1 MSLLQMSIAGAVMI
15 LAIVVIRALAV
26 NRLPKKTFLALWGVV
41 LLRLFIPFSLPSV
54 VSIYSLM
61 GWQRTSAGITEN
73 GTGGGF
79 AGLFLGNEATRI
91 AQESASALPLGIS
104 IWKIIWIAGMLIC
117 ALVFITAYIRCFR
130 EFQMSLPVDNDMSQS
145 WLKEHKLRRT
155 ISIRQSDRI
164 SSPLTFGVLHPVI
177 LMPKKTD
184 WGNEDELKYVL
195 EHEFVHIK
203 RFDILSKLA
212 LIAAVCLHWFN
223 PFVLIMYV
231 LANRDIELCC
241 DETVVCRF
249 GRETRASYARVLISM
264 EETKSEFVPLC
275 SHFSKN
281 AIEERITAIMK
292 TRKVSVFSLAAAAVL
307 IAGTVT
313 VFATSAQPGAND
325 DDMPQKNQSANES
338 PIGTATIDG
347 TLTSYIGNDGKTY
360 YLIDDGNAT
369 KALNAEEFEQQYPTS
384 DIEWWTYEEYKAW
397 LENEK
402 VQLQS
407 MIGEK
412 AWTGGRG
419 EFVWTQEIVDETI
432 AMYEDI
438 LEDIKNGMMYSKT
451 VDGETN
457 MMVGYEP
464 SDTST
469 TYGYQLFIKVDNGDE
484 KFFGPYETAGEL
496 LAEVKPFCEEQVK
509 LGNMQQSEADEII
522 SRYE

>member
-117 ALVFITAYIRCFR
+117 ALVFFTAYIRCFR

-184 WGNEDELKYVL
+184 WENEDELKYVL

-223 PFVLIMYV
+223 PFVWIMYV
-231 LANRDIELCC
+231 LVNRDIELCC

-264 EETKSEFVPLC
+264 EETKSGFVPLC

-292 TRKVSVFSLAAAAVL
+292 TKKTTIISLVVALVL
-307 IAGTVT
+307 VVGIVAI
-313 VFATSAQPGAND
+313 FATSAQKEETSNNATTANAVESGDAMEPDAEYASEGISLKGNFWFYNEKPIAGIYDDNGGIYTNEAAADADCLYLNIVRD
-325 DDMPQKNQSANES
+325 DDSSISKVSVISRKQFISMVDVHMNASEPV
-338 PIGTATIDG
+338 
-347 TLTSYIGNDGKTY
+347 
-360 YLIDDGNAT
+360 DDNSDMNFAEYT
-369 KALNAEEFEQQYPTS
+369 EIRAEELKEV
-384 DIEWWTYEEYKAW
+384 
-397 LENEK
+397 NERI
-402 VQLQS
+402 LNS
-407 MIGEK
+407 M
-412 AWTGGRG
+412 
-419 EFVWTQEIVDETI
+419 
-432 AMYEDI
+432 
-438 LEDIKNGMMYSKT
+438 SK
-451 VDGETN
+451 
-457 MMVGYEP
+457 
-464 SDTST
+464 
-469 TYGYQLFIKVDNGDE
+469 
-484 KFFGPYETAGEL
+484 
-496 LAEVKPFCEEQVK
+496 
-509 LGNMQQSEADEII
+509 
-522 SRYE
+522 

>member
-117 ALVFITAYIRCFR
+117 AFVFITAYIRCFR

-184 WGNEDELKYVL
+184 WENEDELKYVL

-223 PFVLIMYV
+223 PFVWIMYV

-264 EETKSEFVPLC
+264 EETKSGFVPLC
-275 SHFSKN
+275 SNFSKN

-292 TRKVSVFSLAAAAVL
+292 TKKTTIISLVVALVL
-307 IAGTVT
+307 VVGIVAI
-313 VFATSAQPGAND
+313 FATSAQKEETSNNATTANAVESGDAMEPDAEYASEGISLKGNFWFYNEKPIAGIYDDNGGIYTNEAAADADCLYLNIVRD
-325 DDMPQKNQSANES
+325 DDSSISKVSVISRKQFISMVDVHMNASEPV
-338 PIGTATIDG
+338 
-347 TLTSYIGNDGKTY
+347 
-360 YLIDDGNAT
+360 DDNSDMNFAEYT
-369 KALNAEEFEQQYPTS
+369 EIRAEELKEV
-384 DIEWWTYEEYKAW
+384 
-397 LENEK
+397 NERI
-402 VQLQS
+402 LNS
-407 MIGEK
+407 M
-412 AWTGGRG
+412 
-419 EFVWTQEIVDETI
+419 
-432 AMYEDI
+432 
-438 LEDIKNGMMYSKT
+438 SK
-451 VDGETN
+451 
-457 MMVGYEP
+457 
-464 SDTST
+464 
-469 TYGYQLFIKVDNGDE
+469 
-484 KFFGPYETAGEL
+484 
-496 LAEVKPFCEEQVK
+496 
-509 LGNMQQSEADEII
+509 
-522 SRYE
+522 

>member
-73 GTGGGF
+73 GTGGEF

-117 ALVFITAYIRCFR
+117 ALVFFTAYIRCFR
-130 EFQMSLPVDNDMSQS
+130 EFQISLPVDNDMSQS

-184 WGNEDELKYVL
+184 WENEDELKYVL

-203 RFDILSKLA
+203 RFDILFKLA

-223 PFVLIMYV
+223 PFVWIMYV

-264 EETKSEFVPLC
+264 EETKSGFVPLC

-292 TRKVSVFSLAAAAVL
+292 TKKTTIISLVVALVL
-307 IAGTVT
+307 VVGIVAI
-313 VFATSAQPGAND
+313 FATSAQKEETSNNATTANAVESGDAMEPDAEYASEGISLKGNFWFYNEKPIAGIYDDNGGIYTNEAAADADCLYLNIVRD
-325 DDMPQKNQSANES
+325 DDSSISKVSVISRKQFISMVDVHMNASEPV
-338 PIGTATIDG
+338 
-347 TLTSYIGNDGKTY
+347 
-360 YLIDDGNAT
+360 DDNSDMNFAEYT
-369 KALNAEEFEQQYPTS
+369 EIRAEELKEV
-384 DIEWWTYEEYKAW
+384 
-397 LENEK
+397 NERI
-402 VQLQS
+402 LNS
-407 MIGEK
+407 M
-412 AWTGGRG
+412 
-419 EFVWTQEIVDETI
+419 
-432 AMYEDI
+432 
-438 LEDIKNGMMYSKT
+438 SK
-451 VDGETN
+451 
-457 MMVGYEP
+457 
-464 SDTST
+464 
-469 TYGYQLFIKVDNGDE
+469 
-484 KFFGPYETAGEL
+484 
-496 LAEVKPFCEEQVK
+496 
-509 LGNMQQSEADEII
+509 
-522 SRYE
+522 

>member
-117 ALVFITAYIRCFR
+117 ALVFFTAYIRCFR

-184 WGNEDELKYVL
+184 WENEDELKYVL

-223 PFVLIMYV
+223 PFVWIMYV

-264 EETKSEFVPLC
+264 EETKSGFVPLC

-292 TRKVSVFSLAAAAVL
+292 TKKTTIISLVVALVL
-307 IAGTVT
+307 VVGIVAI
-313 VFATSAQPGAND
+313 FATSAQKEETSNNATTANAVESGDAMEPDAEYASEGISLKGNFWFYNEKPIAGIYDDNGGIYTNEAAADADCLYLNIVRD
-325 DDMPQKNQSANES
+325 DDSSISKVSVISRKQFISMVDVHMNASEPV
-338 PIGTATIDG
+338 
-347 TLTSYIGNDGKTY
+347 
-360 YLIDDGNAT
+360 DDNSDMNFAEYT
-369 KALNAEEFEQQYPTS
+369 EIRAEELKEV
-384 DIEWWTYEEYKAW
+384 
-397 LENEK
+397 NERI
-402 VQLQS
+402 LNS
-407 MIGEK
+407 M
-412 AWTGGRG
+412 
-419 EFVWTQEIVDETI
+419 
-432 AMYEDI
+432 
-438 LEDIKNGMMYSKT
+438 SK
-451 VDGETN
+451 
-457 MMVGYEP
+457 
-464 SDTST
+464 
-469 TYGYQLFIKVDNGDE
+469 
-484 KFFGPYETAGEL
+484 
-496 LAEVKPFCEEQVK
+496 
-509 LGNMQQSEADEII
+509 
-522 SRYE
+522 

>member
-117 ALVFITAYIRCFR
+117 ALVFFTAYIRCFR

-184 WGNEDELKYVL
+184 WENEDELKYVL

-223 PFVLIMYV
+223 PFVWIMYV

-264 EETKSEFVPLC
+264 EETKSGFVPLC

-292 TRKVSVFSLAAAAVL
+292 TKKTTIISLVVALVL
-307 IAGTVT
+307 VVGIVAI
-313 VFATSAQPGAND
+313 FATSAQKEETSNNATTANAVESGDAMEPDAEYASEGISLKGNFWFYNEKPIAGIYDDNGGIYTNEAAADADCLYLNIVRD
-325 DDMPQKNQSANES
+325 DDSSISKVSVISRKQFISMVDVHMNASEPM
-338 PIGTATIDG
+338 
-347 TLTSYIGNDGKTY
+347 
-360 YLIDDGNAT
+360 DDNSDMNFAEYT
-369 KALNAEEFEQQYPTS
+369 EIRAEELKEV
-384 DIEWWTYEEYKAW
+384 
-397 LENEK
+397 NERI
-402 VQLQS
+402 LNS
-407 MIGEK
+407 M
-412 AWTGGRG
+412 
-419 EFVWTQEIVDETI
+419 
-432 AMYEDI
+432 
-438 LEDIKNGMMYSKT
+438 SK
-451 VDGETN
+451 
-457 MMVGYEP
+457 
-464 SDTST
+464 
-469 TYGYQLFIKVDNGDE
+469 
-484 KFFGPYETAGEL
+484 
-496 LAEVKPFCEEQVK
+496 
-509 LGNMQQSEADEII
+509 
-522 SRYE
+522 

>member
-1 MSLLQMSIAGAVMI
+1 
-15 LAIVVIRALAV
+15 
-26 NRLPKKTFLALWGVV
+26 
-41 LLRLFIPFSLPSV
+41 
-54 VSIYSLM
+54 
-61 GWQRTSAGITEN
+61 
-73 GTGGGF
+73 
-79 AGLFLGNEATRI
+79 
-91 AQESASALPLGIS
+91 
-104 IWKIIWIAGMLIC
+104 
-117 ALVFITAYIRCFR
+117 
-130 EFQMSLPVDNDMSQS
+130 
-145 WLKEHKLRRT
+145 
-155 ISIRQSDRI
+155 
-164 SSPLTFGVLHPVI
+164 
-177 LMPKKTD
+177 
-184 WGNEDELKYVL
+184 
-195 EHEFVHIK
+195 
-203 RFDILSKLA
+203 
-212 LIAAVCLHWFN
+212 
-223 PFVLIMYV
+223 
-231 LANRDIELCC
+231 
-241 DETVVCRF
+241 
-249 GRETRASYARVLISM
+249 
-264 EETKSEFVPLC
+264 
-275 SHFSKN
+275 
-281 AIEERITAIMK
+281 MK

-347 TLTSYIGNDGKTY
+347 TLTSYIGNDRKTY

-457 MMVGYEP
+457 IMVGYEP

-469 TYGYQLFIKVDNGDE
+469 TYGYRLFIKMDNGDE

-496 LAEVKPFCEEQVK
+496 LAAVKPFCEEQVK

>member
-26 NRLPKKTFLALWGVV
+26 NRLPKKTFLVLWGVV

-117 ALVFITAYIRCFR
+117 ALVFFTAYIRCFR

-223 PFVLIMYV
+223 PFVWIMYV

-264 EETKSEFVPLC
+264 EETKSGFVPLC

-292 TRKVSVFSLAAAAVL
+292 TKKTTIISLVVALVL
-307 IAGTVT
+307 VVGIVAI
-313 VFATSAQPGAND
+313 FATSAQKEETSNNATTANAVESGDAMEPDAEYASEGISLKGNFWFYNEKPIAGIYDDNGGIYTNDAAADADCLYLNIVRD
-325 DDMPQKNQSANES
+325 DDSSISKVSVISRKQFISMVDVHMNASEPV
-338 PIGTATIDG
+338 
-347 TLTSYIGNDGKTY
+347 
-360 YLIDDGNAT
+360 DDNSDMNFAEYT
-369 KALNAEEFEQQYPTS
+369 EIRAEELKEV
-384 DIEWWTYEEYKAW
+384 
-397 LENEK
+397 NER
-402 VQLQS
+402 LLNS
-407 MIGEK
+407 M
-412 AWTGGRG
+412 
-419 EFVWTQEIVDETI
+419 
-432 AMYEDI
+432 
-438 LEDIKNGMMYSKT
+438 SK
-451 VDGETN
+451 
-457 MMVGYEP
+457 
-464 SDTST
+464 
-469 TYGYQLFIKVDNGDE
+469 
-484 KFFGPYETAGEL
+484 
-496 LAEVKPFCEEQVK
+496 
-509 LGNMQQSEADEII
+509 
-522 SRYE
+522 

>member
-73 GTGGGF
+73 GTGGEF

-184 WGNEDELKYVL
+184 WENEDELKYVL

-223 PFVLIMYV
+223 PFVWIMYV

-264 EETKSEFVPLC
+264 EETKSGFVPLC

-292 TRKVSVFSLAAAAVL
+292 TKKTTIISLVVALVL
-307 IAGTVT
+307 VVGIVAI
-313 VFATSAQPGAND
+313 FATSAQKEETSNNATTANAVESGDAMEPDAEYASEGISLKGNFWFYNEKPIAGIYDDNGGIYTNEAAADADCLYLNIVRD
-325 DDMPQKNQSANES
+325 DDSSISKVSVISRKQFISMVDVHMNASEPV
-338 PIGTATIDG
+338 
-347 TLTSYIGNDGKTY
+347 
-360 YLIDDGNAT
+360 DDNSDMNFAEYT
-369 KALNAEEFEQQYPTS
+369 EIRAEELKE
-384 DIEWWTYEEYKAW
+384 
-397 LENEK
+397 ENERI
-402 VQLQS
+402 LNS
-407 MIGEK
+407 M
-412 AWTGGRG
+412 
-419 EFVWTQEIVDETI
+419 
-432 AMYEDI
+432 
-438 LEDIKNGMMYSKT
+438 SK
-451 VDGETN
+451 
-457 MMVGYEP
+457 
-464 SDTST
+464 
-469 TYGYQLFIKVDNGDE
+469 
-484 KFFGPYETAGEL
+484 
-496 LAEVKPFCEEQVK
+496 
-509 LGNMQQSEADEII
+509 
-522 SRYE
+522 

>member
-184 WGNEDELKYVL
+184 WENEDELKYVL

-203 RFDILSKLA
+203 RFDILFKLA

-223 PFVLIMYV
+223 PFVWIMYV

-264 EETKSEFVPLC
+264 EETKSGFVPLC

-292 TRKVSVFSLAAAAVL
+292 TKKTTIISLVVALVL
-307 IAGTVT
+307 VVGIVAI
-313 VFATSAQPGAND
+313 FATSAQKEETSNNATTANAVESGDAMEPDAEYASEGISLKGNFWFYNEKPIAGIYDDNGGIYTNEAAADADCLYLNIVRD
-325 DDMPQKNQSANES
+325 DDSSISKVSVISRKQFISMVDVHMNASEPV
-338 PIGTATIDG
+338 
-347 TLTSYIGNDGKTY
+347 
-360 YLIDDGNAT
+360 DDNSDMNFAEYT
-369 KALNAEEFEQQYPTS
+369 EIRAEELKEV
-384 DIEWWTYEEYKAW
+384 
-397 LENEK
+397 NERI
-402 VQLQS
+402 LNS
-407 MIGEK
+407 M
-412 AWTGGRG
+412 
-419 EFVWTQEIVDETI
+419 
-432 AMYEDI
+432 
-438 LEDIKNGMMYSKT
+438 SK
-451 VDGETN
+451 
-457 MMVGYEP
+457 
-464 SDTST
+464 
-469 TYGYQLFIKVDNGDE
+469 
-484 KFFGPYETAGEL
+484 
-496 LAEVKPFCEEQVK
+496 
-509 LGNMQQSEADEII
+509 
-522 SRYE
+522 

>member
-15 LAIVVIRALAV
+15 LAIVVIRALAI
-26 NRLPKKTFLALWGVV
+26 NRLPKKTFLALWGVA

-73 GTGGGF
+73 GIGGGF
-79 AGLFLGNEATRI
+79 TGHFLGNEATVA
-91 AQESASALPLGIS
+91 AQAPALSSGIS
-104 IWKIIWIAGMLIC
+104 IWKIIWIAGMLVC

-184 WGNEDELKYVL
+184 WENEDELKYVL

-223 PFVLIMYV
+223 PFVWIMYV

-264 EETKSEFVPLC
+264 EETKSGFVPLC

-292 TRKVSVFSLAAAAVL
+292 TKKTTIISLVVALVL
-307 IAGTVT
+307 VVGIVAI
-313 VFATSAQPGAND
+313 FATSAQKEASGDKVATANAAESGDAMEPDSEYASAGISLKGNFWFYNEKPIAGIYDDNGGIFTNDAAADADCLYLNIVRD
-325 DDMPQKNQSANES
+325 DDSSISKVSVISRKQFISMVDVHMNASEPV
-338 PIGTATIDG
+338 
-347 TLTSYIGNDGKTY
+347 
-360 YLIDDGNAT
+360 DDNSDENFAEYAEI
-369 KALNAEEFEQQYPTS
+369 KAEELK
-384 DIEWWTYEEYKAW
+384 EES
-397 LENEK
+397 EK
-402 VQLQS
+402 ILNS
-407 MIGEK
+407 MAK
-412 AWTGGRG
+412 
-419 EFVWTQEIVDETI
+419 
-432 AMYEDI
+432 
-438 LEDIKNGMMYSKT
+438 
-451 VDGETN
+451 
-457 MMVGYEP
+457 
-464 SDTST
+464 
-469 TYGYQLFIKVDNGDE
+469 
-484 KFFGPYETAGEL
+484 
-496 LAEVKPFCEEQVK
+496 
-509 LGNMQQSEADEII
+509 
-522 SRYE
+522 

>member
-26 NRLPKKTFLALWGVV
+26 NRLPKKTFLVLWGVV

-54 VSIYSLM
+54 VSVYSLM

-91 AQESASALPLGIS
+91 AQESASDLPLGIS

-117 ALVFITAYIRCFR
+117 ALVFFTAYIRCFR

-223 PFVLIMYV
+223 PFVWIMYV

-264 EETKSEFVPLC
+264 EETKSGFVPLC

-292 TRKVSVFSLAAAAVL
+292 TKKTTIISLVVALVL
-307 IAGTVT
+307 VVGIVAI
-313 VFATSAQPGAND
+313 FATSAQKEETSNNATTANAVESGDAMEPDAEYASEGISLKGNFWFYNEKPIAGIYDDNGGIYTNDAAADADCLYLNIVRD
-325 DDMPQKNQSANES
+325 DDSSISKVSVISRKQFISMVDVHMNASEPV
-338 PIGTATIDG
+338 
-347 TLTSYIGNDGKTY
+347 
-360 YLIDDGNAT
+360 DDNSDMNFAEYT
-369 KALNAEEFEQQYPTS
+369 EIRAEELKEV
-384 DIEWWTYEEYKAW
+384 
-397 LENEK
+397 NER
-402 VQLQS
+402 LLNS
-407 MIGEK
+407 M
-412 AWTGGRG
+412 
-419 EFVWTQEIVDETI
+419 
-432 AMYEDI
+432 
-438 LEDIKNGMMYSKT
+438 SK
-451 VDGETN
+451 
-457 MMVGYEP
+457 
-464 SDTST
+464 
-469 TYGYQLFIKVDNGDE
+469 
-484 KFFGPYETAGEL
+484 
-496 LAEVKPFCEEQVK
+496 
-509 LGNMQQSEADEII
+509 
-522 SRYE
+522 

>member
-155 ISIRQSDRI
+155 ISTRQSDRI

-223 PFVLIMYV
+223 PFVWIMYV

-264 EETKSEFVPLC
+264 EETKSGFVPLC

-292 TRKVSVFSLAAAAVL
+292 TKKTTIISLVVALVL
-307 IAGTVT
+307 VVGIVAI
-313 VFATSAQPGAND
+313 FATSAQKEETSNNATTANAVESGDAMEPDAEYASEGISLKGNFWFYNEKPIAGIYDDNGGIYTNEAATNADYLYLNIVRD
-325 DDMPQKNQSANES
+325 DDSSISKVSVISRKQFISMVDVHMNASEPV
-338 PIGTATIDG
+338 
-347 TLTSYIGNDGKTY
+347 
-360 YLIDDGNAT
+360 DDNSDMNFAEYT
-369 KALNAEEFEQQYPTS
+369 EIRAEELKEV
-384 DIEWWTYEEYKAW
+384 
-397 LENEK
+397 NERI
-402 VQLQS
+402 LNS
-407 MIGEK
+407 M
-412 AWTGGRG
+412 
-419 EFVWTQEIVDETI
+419 
-432 AMYEDI
+432 
-438 LEDIKNGMMYSKT
+438 SK
-451 VDGETN
+451 
-457 MMVGYEP
+457 
-464 SDTST
+464 
-469 TYGYQLFIKVDNGDE
+469 
-484 KFFGPYETAGEL
+484 
-496 LAEVKPFCEEQVK
+496 
-509 LGNMQQSEADEII
+509 
-522 SRYE
+522 

>member
-15 LAIVVIRALAV
+15 LAIVVIRALAI
-26 NRLPKKTFLALWGVV
+26 NRLPKKTFLTLWGVV

-79 AGLFLGNEATRI
+79 TGFFLGNEVTRT
-91 AQESASALPLGIS
+91 AQAPALSLWIS
-104 IWKIIWIAGMLIC
+104 IWKIIWIAGMLVC

-177 LMPKKTD
+177 LMPKNTD
-184 WGNEDELKYVL
+184 WKNEEALRYVL

-203 RFDILSKLA
+203 RFDILSKLL

-223 PFVLIMYV
+223 PFVWIMYV

-264 EETKSEFVPLC
+264 EETRSGFVPLC

-292 TRKVSVFSLAAAAVL
+292 TKKTTIISIVATLVL
-307 IAGTVT
+307 VAGTVAI
-313 VFATSAQPGAND
+313 FATSAQKEETSDNVTTANAVESGDAMEPDAEYASEGISLKGNFWFYNEKPIAGIYDDNGGIFTNDAAADADCLYLNIVRND
-325 DDMPQKNQSANES
+325 DSSISKVSVISRKQFISMVDMHMNASES
-338 PIGTATIDG
+338 V
-347 TLTSYIGNDGKTY
+347 
-360 YLIDDGNAT
+360 DDNSDENFAEYVEIR
-369 KALNAEEFEQQYPTS
+369 AEELK
-384 DIEWWTYEEYKAW
+384 EER
-397 LENEK
+397 EK
-402 VQLQS
+402 ILNS
-407 MIGEK
+407 MAK
-412 AWTGGRG
+412 
-419 EFVWTQEIVDETI
+419 
-432 AMYEDI
+432 
-438 LEDIKNGMMYSKT
+438 
-451 VDGETN
+451 
-457 MMVGYEP
+457 
-464 SDTST
+464 
-469 TYGYQLFIKVDNGDE
+469 
-484 KFFGPYETAGEL
+484 
-496 LAEVKPFCEEQVK
+496 
-509 LGNMQQSEADEII
+509 
-522 SRYE
+522 

>member
-1 MSLLQMSIAGAVMI
+1 MSLLQMSVSGAAMI
-15 LAIVVIRALAV
+15 LVITVLRALAI
-26 NRLPKKTFLALWGVV
+26 NRLPKKTFLALWGAALVR
-41 LLRLFIPFSLPSV
+41 LLVPFSLPSKM
-54 VSIYSLM
+54 SIYSLLARKTAPVTIATQAAVLPAVTEARIVPVAPQSVPAPTPAVSL
-61 GWQRTSAGITEN
+61 WGIVWVV
-73 GTGGGF
+73 GTVLCAAVF
-79 AGLFLGNEATRI
+79 AVAY
-91 AQESASALPLGIS
+91 
-104 IWKIIWIAGMLIC
+104 WKC
-117 ALVFITAYIRCFR
+117 YR
-130 EFQMSLPVDNDMSQS
+130 EFQMSFPVENEVSRR
-145 WLKEHKLRRT
+145 WLQAHPLRRS
-155 ISIRQSDRI
+155 ISIRQTDRV
-164 SSPLTFGVLHPVI
+164 SSPLTFGILHPVI

-184 WGNEDELKYVL
+184 WEDEPALQYVL
-195 EHEFVHIK
+195 DHEFTHIR
-203 RFDILSKLA
+203 RFDAVSKLL
-212 LIAAVCLHWFN
+212 LIGAVCVHWFN
-223 PFVLIMYV
+223 PLVWAMYV
-231 LANRDIELCC
+231 LANRDMELVC
-241 DETVVCRF
+241 DETVIRHF
-249 GRETRASYARVLISM
+249 GSGTKASYAGVLIHM
-264 EETKSEFVPLC
+264 EEVRSGFAPLG

-347 TLTSYIGNDGKTY
+347 TLTSYIGNDRKTY

>member
-73 GTGGGF
+73 GTGGEF

-184 WGNEDELKYVL
+184 WENEDELKYVL

-223 PFVLIMYV
+223 PFVWIMYV

-264 EETKSEFVPLC
+264 EETKSGFVPLC

-292 TRKVSVFSLAAAAVL
+292 TKKTTIISLVVALVL
-307 IAGTVT
+307 VVGIVAI
-313 VFATSAQPGAND
+313 FATSAQKEETSNNATTANAVESGDAMEPDAEYASEGISLKGNFWFYNEKPIAGIYDDNGGIYTNEAAADADCLYLNIVRD
-325 DDMPQKNQSANES
+325 DDSSISKVSVISRKQFISMVDVHMNASEPV
-338 PIGTATIDG
+338 
-347 TLTSYIGNDGKTY
+347 
-360 YLIDDGNAT
+360 DDNSDMNFAEYT
-369 KALNAEEFEQQYPTS
+369 EIRAEELKEV
-384 DIEWWTYEEYKAW
+384 
-397 LENEK
+397 NERI
-402 VQLQS
+402 LNS
-407 MIGEK
+407 M
-412 AWTGGRG
+412 
-419 EFVWTQEIVDETI
+419 
-432 AMYEDI
+432 
-438 LEDIKNGMMYSKT
+438 SK
-451 VDGETN
+451 
-457 MMVGYEP
+457 
-464 SDTST
+464 
-469 TYGYQLFIKVDNGDE
+469 
-484 KFFGPYETAGEL
+484 
-496 LAEVKPFCEEQVK
+496 
-509 LGNMQQSEADEII
+509 
-522 SRYE
+522 

>member
-73 GTGGGF
+73 GTGGEF

-117 ALVFITAYIRCFR
+117 ALVFFTAYIRCFR

-184 WGNEDELKYVL
+184 WENEDELKYVL

-203 RFDILSKLA
+203 RFDILFKLA

-223 PFVLIMYV
+223 PFVWIMYV

-264 EETKSEFVPLC
+264 EETKSGFVPLC

-292 TRKVSVFSLAAAAVL
+292 TKKTTIISLVVALVL
-307 IAGTVT
+307 VVGIVAI
-313 VFATSAQPGAND
+313 FATSAQKEETSNNATTANAVESGDAMEPDAEYASEGISLKGNFWFYNEKPIAGIYDDNGGIYTNEAAADADCLYLNIVRD
-325 DDMPQKNQSANES
+325 DDSSISKVSVISRKQFISMVDVHMNASEPV
-338 PIGTATIDG
+338 
-347 TLTSYIGNDGKTY
+347 
-360 YLIDDGNAT
+360 DDNSDMNFAEYT
-369 KALNAEEFEQQYPTS
+369 EIRAEELKEV
-384 DIEWWTYEEYKAW
+384 
-397 LENEK
+397 NERI
-402 VQLQS
+402 LNS
-407 MIGEK
+407 M
-412 AWTGGRG
+412 
-419 EFVWTQEIVDETI
+419 
-432 AMYEDI
+432 
-438 LEDIKNGMMYSKT
+438 SK
-451 VDGETN
+451 
-457 MMVGYEP
+457 
-464 SDTST
+464 
-469 TYGYQLFIKVDNGDE
+469 
-484 KFFGPYETAGEL
+484 
-496 LAEVKPFCEEQVK
+496 
-509 LGNMQQSEADEII
+509 
-522 SRYE
+522 

>member
-41 LLRLFIPFSLPSV
+41 LLRLFISFSLPSV

-73 GTGGGF
+73 GAGGGF

-117 ALVFITAYIRCFR
+117 ALVFFTAYIRCFR

-184 WGNEDELKYVL
+184 WENEDELKYVL

-223 PFVLIMYV
+223 PFVWIMYV

-241 DETVVCRF
+241 DETVVCHF

-264 EETKSEFVPLC
+264 EETKSGFVPLC

-292 TRKVSVFSLAAAAVL
+292 TKKTTIISLVVALVL
-307 IAGTVT
+307 VVGIVAI
-313 VFATSAQPGAND
+313 FATSAQKEETSNNATTANAVESGDAMEPDAEYASEGISLKGNFWFYNEKPIAGIYDDNGGIYTNEAAADADCLYLNIVRD
-325 DDMPQKNQSANES
+325 DDSSISKVSVISRKQFISMVDVYMNASEPV
-338 PIGTATIDG
+338 
-347 TLTSYIGNDGKTY
+347 
-360 YLIDDGNAT
+360 DDNSDMNFAEYT
-369 KALNAEEFEQQYPTS
+369 EIRAEELKEV
-384 DIEWWTYEEYKAW
+384 
-397 LENEK
+397 NERI
-402 VQLQS
+402 LNS
-407 MIGEK
+407 M
-412 AWTGGRG
+412 
-419 EFVWTQEIVDETI
+419 
-432 AMYEDI
+432 
-438 LEDIKNGMMYSKT
+438 SK
-451 VDGETN
+451 
-457 MMVGYEP
+457 
-464 SDTST
+464 
-469 TYGYQLFIKVDNGDE
+469 
-484 KFFGPYETAGEL
+484 
-496 LAEVKPFCEEQVK
+496 
-509 LGNMQQSEADEII
+509 
-522 SRYE
+522 

>member
-184 WGNEDELKYVL
+184 WENEDELKYVL

-223 PFVLIMYV
+223 PFVWIMYV

-264 EETKSEFVPLC
+264 EETKSGFVPLC

-292 TRKVSVFSLAAAAVL
+292 TKKTTIISLVVALVL
-307 IAGTVT
+307 VVGIVAI
-313 VFATSAQPGAND
+313 FATSAQKEETSNNATTANAVESGDAMEPDAEYASEGISLKGNFWFYNEKPIAGIYDDNGGIYTNEAAADADCLYLNIVRD
-325 DDMPQKNQSANES
+325 DDSSISKVSVISRKQFISMVDVHMNASEPV
-338 PIGTATIDG
+338 
-347 TLTSYIGNDGKTY
+347 
-360 YLIDDGNAT
+360 DDNSDMNFAEYT
-369 KALNAEEFEQQYPTS
+369 EIRAEELKEV
-384 DIEWWTYEEYKAW
+384 
-397 LENEK
+397 NERI
-402 VQLQS
+402 LNS
-407 MIGEK
+407 M
-412 AWTGGRG
+412 
-419 EFVWTQEIVDETI
+419 
-432 AMYEDI
+432 
-438 LEDIKNGMMYSKT
+438 SK
-451 VDGETN
+451 
-457 MMVGYEP
+457 
-464 SDTST
+464 
-469 TYGYQLFIKVDNGDE
+469 
-484 KFFGPYETAGEL
+484 
-496 LAEVKPFCEEQVK
+496 
-509 LGNMQQSEADEII
+509 
-522 SRYE
+522 

>member
-184 WGNEDELKYVL
+184 WENEDELKYVL

-203 RFDILSKLA
+203 RFDILFKLA

-223 PFVLIMYV
+223 PFVWIMYV

-264 EETKSEFVPLC
+264 EETKSGFVPLC

-281 AIEERITAIMK
+281 AIEEGITAIMK
-292 TRKVSVFSLAAAAVL
+292 TKKTTIISLVVALVL
-307 IAGTVT
+307 VVGIVAI
-313 VFATSAQPGAND
+313 FATSAQKEETSNNATTANAVESGDAMEPDAEYASEGISLKGNFWFYNEKPIAGIYDDNGGIYTNEAAADADCLYLNIVRD
-325 DDMPQKNQSANES
+325 DDSSISKVSVISRKQFISMVDVHMNASEPV
-338 PIGTATIDG
+338 
-347 TLTSYIGNDGKTY
+347 
-360 YLIDDGNAT
+360 DDNSDMNFAEYT
-369 KALNAEEFEQQYPTS
+369 EIRAEELKEV
-384 DIEWWTYEEYKAW
+384 
-397 LENEK
+397 NERI
-402 VQLQS
+402 LNS
-407 MIGEK
+407 M
-412 AWTGGRG
+412 
-419 EFVWTQEIVDETI
+419 
-432 AMYEDI
+432 
-438 LEDIKNGMMYSKT
+438 SK
-451 VDGETN
+451 
-457 MMVGYEP
+457 
-464 SDTST
+464 
-469 TYGYQLFIKVDNGDE
+469 
-484 KFFGPYETAGEL
+484 
-496 LAEVKPFCEEQVK
+496 
-509 LGNMQQSEADEII
+509 
-522 SRYE
+522 

>member
-26 NRLPKKTFLALWGVV
+26 NRLPKKTFLAIWGVV

-73 GTGGGF
+73 GTGGEF

-91 AQESASALPLGIS
+91 TQESASALPLGIS

-117 ALVFITAYIRCFR
+117 ALVFFTAYIRCFR

-184 WGNEDELKYVL
+184 WENEDELKYVL

-223 PFVLIMYV
+223 PFVWIMYV

-264 EETKSEFVPLC
+264 EETKSGFVPLC

-292 TRKVSVFSLAAAAVL
+292 TKKTTIISLVVALVL
-307 IAGTVT
+307 VVGIVAI
-313 VFATSAQPGAND
+313 FATSAQKEETSNNATTANAVESGDAMEPDAEYASEGISLKGNFWFYNEKPIAGIYDDNGGIYTNEAAADADCLYLNIVRD
-325 DDMPQKNQSANES
+325 DDSSISKISVISRKQFISMVDVHMNASEPV
-338 PIGTATIDG
+338 
-347 TLTSYIGNDGKTY
+347 
-360 YLIDDGNAT
+360 DDNSDMNFAEYT
-369 KALNAEEFEQQYPTS
+369 EIRAEELKEV
-384 DIEWWTYEEYKAW
+384 
-397 LENEK
+397 NERI
-402 VQLQS
+402 LNS
-407 MIGEK
+407 M
-412 AWTGGRG
+412 
-419 EFVWTQEIVDETI
+419 
-432 AMYEDI
+432 
-438 LEDIKNGMMYSKT
+438 SK
-451 VDGETN
+451 
-457 MMVGYEP
+457 
-464 SDTST
+464 
-469 TYGYQLFIKVDNGDE
+469 
-484 KFFGPYETAGEL
+484 
-496 LAEVKPFCEEQVK
+496 
-509 LGNMQQSEADEII
+509 
-522 SRYE
+522 

>member
-223 PFVLIMYV
+223 PFVWIMYV

-264 EETKSEFVPLC
+264 EETKSGFVPLC

-292 TRKVSVFSLAAAAVL
+292 TKKTTIISLVVALVL
-307 IAGTVT
+307 VVGIVAI
-313 VFATSAQPGAND
+313 FATSAQKEETSNNATTANAVESGDAMEPDAEYASEGISLKGNFWFYNEKPIAGIYDDNGGIYTNDAAADADCLYLNIVRD
-325 DDMPQKNQSANES
+325 DDSSISKVSVISRKQFISMVDVHMNASEPV
-338 PIGTATIDG
+338 
-347 TLTSYIGNDGKTY
+347 
-360 YLIDDGNAT
+360 DDNSDMNFAEYT
-369 KALNAEEFEQQYPTS
+369 EIRAEELKEV
-384 DIEWWTYEEYKAW
+384 
-397 LENEK
+397 NERI
-402 VQLQS
+402 LNS
-407 MIGEK
+407 M
-412 AWTGGRG
+412 
-419 EFVWTQEIVDETI
+419 
-432 AMYEDI
+432 
-438 LEDIKNGMMYSKT
+438 SK
-451 VDGETN
+451 
-457 MMVGYEP
+457 
-464 SDTST
+464 
-469 TYGYQLFIKVDNGDE
+469 
-484 KFFGPYETAGEL
+484 
-496 LAEVKPFCEEQVK
+496 
-509 LGNMQQSEADEII
+509 
-522 SRYE
+522 

>member
-73 GTGGGF
+73 GTGGF

-177 LMPKKTD
+177 LMPKKTG
-184 WGNEDELKYVL
+184 WENEDELKYVL
-195 EHEFVHIK
+195 EHEFIHIK

-223 PFVLIMYV
+223 PFVWIMYV

-264 EETKSEFVPLC
+264 EETKSGFVPLC

-292 TRKVSVFSLAAAAVL
+292 TKKTTIISLVVALVL
-307 IAGTVT
+307 VVGIVAI
-313 VFATSAQPGAND
+313 FATSAQKEETSNNATTANAVESGDAMEPDAEYASEGISLKGNFWFYNEKPIAGIYDDNGGIYTNDAAADADCLYLNIVRD
-325 DDMPQKNQSANES
+325 DDSSISKVSVISRKQFISMVDVHMNASEPV
-338 PIGTATIDG
+338 
-347 TLTSYIGNDGKTY
+347 
-360 YLIDDGNAT
+360 DDNSDMNFAEYT
-369 KALNAEEFEQQYPTS
+369 EIRAEELKEV
-384 DIEWWTYEEYKAW
+384 
-397 LENEK
+397 NER
-402 VQLQS
+402 LLNS
-407 MIGEK
+407 M
-412 AWTGGRG
+412 
-419 EFVWTQEIVDETI
+419 
-432 AMYEDI
+432 
-438 LEDIKNGMMYSKT
+438 SK
-451 VDGETN
+451 
-457 MMVGYEP
+457 
-464 SDTST
+464 
-469 TYGYQLFIKVDNGDE
+469 
-484 KFFGPYETAGEL
+484 
-496 LAEVKPFCEEQVK
+496 
-509 LGNMQQSEADEII
+509 
-522 SRYE
+522 

>member
-26 NRLPKKTFLALWGVV
+26 NRLPKKTFLALWGIV

-117 ALVFITAYIRCFR
+117 ALVFFTAYIRCFR

-184 WGNEDELKYVL
+184 WENEDELKYVL

-223 PFVLIMYV
+223 PFVWIMYV

-264 EETKSEFVPLC
+264 EETKSGFVPLC

-292 TRKVSVFSLAAAAVL
+292 TRKTTIISLVVALVL
-307 IAGTVT
+307 VVGIVAI
-313 VFATSAQPGAND
+313 FATSAQKEETSNNATTANAVESGDAMEPDAEYASEGISLKGNFWFYNEKPIAGIYDDNGGIYTNEAAADADCLYLNIVRD
-325 DDMPQKNQSANES
+325 DDSSISKVSVISRKQFISMVDVHMNASEPV
-338 PIGTATIDG
+338 
-347 TLTSYIGNDGKTY
+347 
-360 YLIDDGNAT
+360 DDNSDMNFAEYT
-369 KALNAEEFEQQYPTS
+369 EIRAEELKE
-384 DIEWWTYEEYKAW
+384 
-397 LENEK
+397 ENERI
-402 VQLQS
+402 LNS
-407 MIGEK
+407 M
-412 AWTGGRG
+412 
-419 EFVWTQEIVDETI
+419 
-432 AMYEDI
+432 
-438 LEDIKNGMMYSKT
+438 SK
-451 VDGETN
+451 
-457 MMVGYEP
+457 
-464 SDTST
+464 
-469 TYGYQLFIKVDNGDE
+469 
-484 KFFGPYETAGEL
+484 
-496 LAEVKPFCEEQVK
+496 
-509 LGNMQQSEADEII
+509 
-522 SRYE
+522 

>member
-223 PFVLIMYV
+223 PFVWIMYV

-264 EETKSEFVPLC
+264 EETKSGFVPLC

-292 TRKVSVFSLAAAAVL
+292 TKKTTIISLVVALVL
-307 IAGTVT
+307 VVGIVAI
-313 VFATSAQPGAND
+313 FATSAQKEETSNNATTANAVESGDAMEPDAEYASEGISLKGNFWFYNEKPIAGIYDDNGGIYTNEAAADADCLYLNIVRD
-325 DDMPQKNQSANES
+325 DDSSISKVSVISRKQFISMVDVHMNASEPV
-338 PIGTATIDG
+338 
-347 TLTSYIGNDGKTY
+347 
-360 YLIDDGNAT
+360 DDNSDMNFAEYT
-369 KALNAEEFEQQYPTS
+369 EIRAEELKEV
-384 DIEWWTYEEYKAW
+384 
-397 LENEK
+397 NERI
-402 VQLQS
+402 LNS
-407 MIGEK
+407 M
-412 AWTGGRG
+412 
-419 EFVWTQEIVDETI
+419 
-432 AMYEDI
+432 
-438 LEDIKNGMMYSKT
+438 SK
-451 VDGETN
+451 
-457 MMVGYEP
+457 
-464 SDTST
+464 
-469 TYGYQLFIKVDNGDE
+469 
-484 KFFGPYETAGEL
+484 
-496 LAEVKPFCEEQVK
+496 
-509 LGNMQQSEADEII
+509 
-522 SRYE
+522 

>member
-117 ALVFITAYIRCFR
+117 ALVFFTAYIRCFR

-223 PFVLIMYV
+223 PFVWIMYV

-292 TRKVSVFSLAAAAVL
+292 TKKTTIISLVVALVL
-307 IAGTVT
+307 VVGIVAI
-313 VFATSAQPGAND
+313 FATSAQKEETSNNATTANAVESGDAMEPDAEYASEGISLKGNFWFYNEKPIAGIYDDNGGIYTNEAAADADCLYLNIVRD
-325 DDMPQKNQSANES
+325 DDSSISKVSVISRKQFISMVDVHMNASEPV
-338 PIGTATIDG
+338 
-347 TLTSYIGNDGKTY
+347 
-360 YLIDDGNAT
+360 DDNSDMNFAEYT
-369 KALNAEEFEQQYPTS
+369 EIRAEELKE
-384 DIEWWTYEEYKAW
+384 
-397 LENEK
+397 ENERI
-402 VQLQS
+402 LNS
-407 MIGEK
+407 M
-412 AWTGGRG
+412 
-419 EFVWTQEIVDETI
+419 
-432 AMYEDI
+432 
-438 LEDIKNGMMYSKT
+438 SK
-451 VDGETN
+451 
-457 MMVGYEP
+457 
-464 SDTST
+464 
-469 TYGYQLFIKVDNGDE
+469 
-484 KFFGPYETAGEL
+484 
-496 LAEVKPFCEEQVK
+496 
-509 LGNMQQSEADEII
+509 
-522 SRYE
+522 

>member
-54 VSIYSLM
+54 VSIYSIM

-155 ISIRQSDRI
+155 IPIRQSDRI

-223 PFVLIMYV
+223 PFVWIMYV

-264 EETKSEFVPLC
+264 EETKSGFVPLC

-292 TRKVSVFSLAAAAVL
+292 TRKTTIISLVVALVL
-307 IAGTVT
+307 VVGIVAI
-313 VFATSAQPGAND
+313 FATSAQKEETSNNATTANAVESGDAMEPDAEYASEGISLKGNFWFYNEKPIAGIYDDNGGIYTNEAAADADCLYLNIVRD
-325 DDMPQKNQSANES
+325 DDSSISKVSVISRKQFISMVDVHMNASEPV
-338 PIGTATIDG
+338 
-347 TLTSYIGNDGKTY
+347 
-360 YLIDDGNAT
+360 DDNSDMNFAEYT
-369 KALNAEEFEQQYPTS
+369 EIRAEELKEV
-384 DIEWWTYEEYKAW
+384 
-397 LENEK
+397 NERI
-402 VQLQS
+402 LNS
-407 MIGEK
+407 M
-412 AWTGGRG
+412 
-419 EFVWTQEIVDETI
+419 
-432 AMYEDI
+432 
-438 LEDIKNGMMYSKT
+438 SK
-451 VDGETN
+451 
-457 MMVGYEP
+457 
-464 SDTST
+464 
-469 TYGYQLFIKVDNGDE
+469 
-484 KFFGPYETAGEL
+484 
-496 LAEVKPFCEEQVK
+496 
-509 LGNMQQSEADEII
+509 
-522 SRYE
+522 

>member
-41 LLRLFIPFSLPSV
+41 LLRLFIPFSLQSV

-184 WGNEDELKYVL
+184 WENEDELKYVL

-223 PFVLIMYV
+223 PFVWIMYV

-264 EETKSEFVPLC
+264 EETKSGFVPLC

-292 TRKVSVFSLAAAAVL
+292 TKKTTIISLVVALVL
-307 IAGTVT
+307 VVGIV
-313 VFATSAQPGAND
+313 VIFATSAQKDETSNNATTANAVESGDAMEPDAEYASEGISLKGNFWFYNEKPIAGIYDDNGGIYTNEAAADADCLYLNIVRD
-325 DDMPQKNQSANES
+325 DDSSISKVSVISRKQFISMVDVHMNASEPV
-338 PIGTATIDG
+338 
-347 TLTSYIGNDGKTY
+347 
-360 YLIDDGNAT
+360 DDNSDMNFAEYT
-369 KALNAEEFEQQYPTS
+369 EIRAEELKEV
-384 DIEWWTYEEYKAW
+384 
-397 LENEK
+397 NERI
-402 VQLQS
+402 LNS
-407 MIGEK
+407 M
-412 AWTGGRG
+412 
-419 EFVWTQEIVDETI
+419 
-432 AMYEDI
+432 
-438 LEDIKNGMMYSKT
+438 SK
-451 VDGETN
+451 
-457 MMVGYEP
+457 
-464 SDTST
+464 
-469 TYGYQLFIKVDNGDE
+469 
-484 KFFGPYETAGEL
+484 
-496 LAEVKPFCEEQVK
+496 
-509 LGNMQQSEADEII
+509 
-522 SRYE
+522 

>member
-26 NRLPKKTFLALWGVV
+26 NRLPKKTFLALWGIV

-184 WGNEDELKYVL
+184 WENEDELKYVL

-223 PFVLIMYV
+223 PFVWIMYV

-264 EETKSEFVPLC
+264 EETKSGFVPLC

-292 TRKVSVFSLAAAAVL
+292 TKKTTIISLVVALVLVVGIVVIFDTSAQKDETSNNATTANAVESGDAMEPDAEYASEGISLKGNFWFYNEKPIAGIYDDNGGIYTNEAAADADYLYLNIVRDDDSSISKVSVISRKQFISMVDVHMNASEPVDDNSDMN
-307 IAGTVT
+307 
-313 VFATSAQPGAND
+313 FAEYT
-325 DDMPQKNQSANES
+325 E
-338 PIGTATIDG
+338 IR
-347 TLTSYIGNDGKTY
+347 
-360 YLIDDGNAT
+360 
-369 KALNAEEFEQQYPTS
+369 AEELKEV
-384 DIEWWTYEEYKAW
+384 
-397 LENEK
+397 NERI
-402 VQLQS
+402 LNS
-407 MIGEK
+407 M
-412 AWTGGRG
+412 
-419 EFVWTQEIVDETI
+419 
-432 AMYEDI
+432 
-438 LEDIKNGMMYSKT
+438 SK
-451 VDGETN
+451 
-457 MMVGYEP
+457 
-464 SDTST
+464 
-469 TYGYQLFIKVDNGDE
+469 
-484 KFFGPYETAGEL
+484 
-496 LAEVKPFCEEQVK
+496 
-509 LGNMQQSEADEII
+509 
-522 SRYE
+522 

>member
-41 LLRLFIPFSLPSV
+41 LLRLFIPFSMPSV

-184 WGNEDELKYVL
+184 WENEDELKYVL

-203 RFDILSKLA
+203 RFDILFKLA

-223 PFVLIMYV
+223 PFVWIMYV

-264 EETKSEFVPLC
+264 EETKSGFVPLC

-292 TRKVSVFSLAAAAVL
+292 TKKTTIISLVVALVL
-307 IAGTVT
+307 VVGIVAI
-313 VFATSAQPGAND
+313 FATSAQKEETSNNATTANAVESGDAMEPDAEYASEGISLKGNFWFYNEKPIAGIYDDNGGIYTNEAAADADCLYLNIVRD
-325 DDMPQKNQSANES
+325 DDSSISKVSVISRKQFISMVDVHMNASEPV
-338 PIGTATIDG
+338 
-347 TLTSYIGNDGKTY
+347 
-360 YLIDDGNAT
+360 DDNSDMNFAEYT
-369 KALNAEEFEQQYPTS
+369 EIRAEELKEV
-384 DIEWWTYEEYKAW
+384 
-397 LENEK
+397 NERI
-402 VQLQS
+402 LNS
-407 MIGEK
+407 M
-412 AWTGGRG
+412 
-419 EFVWTQEIVDETI
+419 
-432 AMYEDI
+432 
-438 LEDIKNGMMYSKT
+438 SK
-451 VDGETN
+451 
-457 MMVGYEP
+457 
-464 SDTST
+464 
-469 TYGYQLFIKVDNGDE
+469 
-484 KFFGPYETAGEL
+484 
-496 LAEVKPFCEEQVK
+496 
-509 LGNMQQSEADEII
+509 
-522 SRYE
+522 

>member
-41 LLRLFIPFSLPSV
+41 LLRLFISFSLPSV

-117 ALVFITAYIRCFR
+117 ALVFFTAYIRCFR

-184 WGNEDELKYVL
+184 WENEDELKYVL

-223 PFVLIMYV
+223 PFVWIMYV

-241 DETVVCRF
+241 DETVVCHF

-264 EETKSEFVPLC
+264 EETKSGFVPLC

-292 TRKVSVFSLAAAAVL
+292 TKKTTIISLVVALVL
-307 IAGTVT
+307 VVGIVAI
-313 VFATSAQPGAND
+313 FATSAQKEETSNNATTANAVESGDAMEPDAEYASEGISLKGNFWFYNEKPIAGIYDDNGGIYTNEAAADADCLYLNIVRD
-325 DDMPQKNQSANES
+325 DDSSISKVSVISRKQFISMVDVYMNASEPV
-338 PIGTATIDG
+338 
-347 TLTSYIGNDGKTY
+347 
-360 YLIDDGNAT
+360 DDNSDMNFAEYT
-369 KALNAEEFEQQYPTS
+369 EIRAEELKEV
-384 DIEWWTYEEYKAW
+384 
-397 LENEK
+397 NERI
-402 VQLQS
+402 LNS
-407 MIGEK
+407 M
-412 AWTGGRG
+412 
-419 EFVWTQEIVDETI
+419 
-432 AMYEDI
+432 
-438 LEDIKNGMMYSKT
+438 SK
-451 VDGETN
+451 
-457 MMVGYEP
+457 
-464 SDTST
+464 
-469 TYGYQLFIKVDNGDE
+469 
-484 KFFGPYETAGEL
+484 
-496 LAEVKPFCEEQVK
+496 
-509 LGNMQQSEADEII
+509 
-522 SRYE
+522 

>member
-41 LLRLFIPFSLPSV
+41 LLRLFIPFSLQSV

-130 EFQMSLPVDNDMSQS
+130 EFQMSLLVDNDMSQS

-223 PFVLIMYV
+223 PFVWIMYV

-264 EETKSEFVPLC
+264 EETKSGFVPLC

-292 TRKVSVFSLAAAAVL
+292 TKKTTIISLVVAFVL
-307 IAGTVT
+307 VVGIVAI
-313 VFATSAQPGAND
+313 FATSAQKEETSNNATTANAVESGDAMEPDAEYASEGISLKGNFWFYNEKPIAGIYDDNGGIYTNDAAADADCLYLNIVRD
-325 DDMPQKNQSANES
+325 DDSSISKVSVISRKQFISMVDVHMNASEPV
-338 PIGTATIDG
+338 
-347 TLTSYIGNDGKTY
+347 
-360 YLIDDGNAT
+360 DDNSDMNFAEYT
-369 KALNAEEFEQQYPTS
+369 EIRAEELKEV
-384 DIEWWTYEEYKAW
+384 
-397 LENEK
+397 NER
-402 VQLQS
+402 LLNS
-407 MIGEK
+407 M
-412 AWTGGRG
+412 
-419 EFVWTQEIVDETI
+419 
-432 AMYEDI
+432 
-438 LEDIKNGMMYSKT
+438 SK
-451 VDGETN
+451 
-457 MMVGYEP
+457 
-464 SDTST
+464 
-469 TYGYQLFIKVDNGDE
+469 
-484 KFFGPYETAGEL
+484 
-496 LAEVKPFCEEQVK
+496 
-509 LGNMQQSEADEII
+509 
-522 SRYE
+522 

>member
-117 ALVFITAYIRCFR
+117 ALVFFTAYIRCFR

-184 WGNEDELKYVL
+184 WENEEALRYVL

-203 RFDILSKLA
+203 RFDILSKLL

-223 PFVLIMYV
+223 PFVWIMYV

-249 GRETRASYARVLISM
+249 GRETRTSYARVLISM
-264 EETKSEFVPLC
+264 EETRSGFVPLC

-292 TRKVSVFSLAAAAVL
+292 TKKTTIISIVATLVL
-307 IAGTVT
+307 VAGTVAI
-313 VFATSAQPGAND
+313 FATSAQKEETSDNVTTANAVESGDAMEPDAEYASEGISLKGNFWFYNEKPIAGIYD
-325 DDMPQKNQSANES
+325 DNGGIFTNDAAADADCLYLNIVRNNDSSISKVSVISRKQFISMVDMHMNASES
-338 PIGTATIDG
+338 V
-347 TLTSYIGNDGKTY
+347 
-360 YLIDDGNAT
+360 DDNSDENFAEYVEIR
-369 KALNAEEFEQQYPTS
+369 AEELK
-384 DIEWWTYEEYKAW
+384 EES
-397 LENEK
+397 EK
-402 VQLQS
+402 ILNS
-407 MIGEK
+407 MAK
-412 AWTGGRG
+412 
-419 EFVWTQEIVDETI
+419 
-432 AMYEDI
+432 
-438 LEDIKNGMMYSKT
+438 
-451 VDGETN
+451 
-457 MMVGYEP
+457 
-464 SDTST
+464 
-469 TYGYQLFIKVDNGDE
+469 
-484 KFFGPYETAGEL
+484 
-496 LAEVKPFCEEQVK
+496 
-509 LGNMQQSEADEII
+509 
-522 SRYE
+522 

>member
-184 WGNEDELKYVL
+184 WENEDELKYVL

-223 PFVLIMYV
+223 PFVWIMYV

-264 EETKSEFVPLC
+264 EETKSGFVPLC

-292 TRKVSVFSLAAAAVL
+292 TKKTTIISLVVALVL
-307 IAGTVT
+307 VVGIVAI
-313 VFATSAQPGAND
+313 FATSAQKEETSNNATTANAVESGDAMEPDAEYASEGISLKGNFWFYNEKPIAGIYDDNGGIYTNEAAADADCLYLNIVRD
-325 DDMPQKNQSANES
+325 DDSSISKVSVISRKQFISMVDVHMNASEPV
-338 PIGTATIDG
+338 
-347 TLTSYIGNDGKTY
+347 
-360 YLIDDGNAT
+360 DDNSDMNFAEYT
-369 KALNAEEFEQQYPTS
+369 EIRAEELKE
-384 DIEWWTYEEYKAW
+384 
-397 LENEK
+397 ENERI
-402 VQLQS
+402 LNS
-407 MIGEK
+407 M
-412 AWTGGRG
+412 
-419 EFVWTQEIVDETI
+419 
-432 AMYEDI
+432 
-438 LEDIKNGMMYSKT
+438 SK
-451 VDGETN
+451 
-457 MMVGYEP
+457 
-464 SDTST
+464 
-469 TYGYQLFIKVDNGDE
+469 
-484 KFFGPYETAGEL
+484 
-496 LAEVKPFCEEQVK
+496 
-509 LGNMQQSEADEII
+509 
-522 SRYE
+522 